1 MFQLN
6 VQNNNVYI
14 YVNSPGQV
22 IGSVYVTRKT
32 PEFSIT
38 KGKANF
44 EHSNLSYTGK
54 QDFQIDWTQVLN

>member
-6 VQNNNVYI
+6 VQNNNVYTFL
-14 YVNSPGQV
+14 NSPGQV
-22 IGSVYVTRKT
+22 IGSVSVTRKS

-38 KGKANF
+38 QVKANV

-54 QDFQIDWTQVLN
+54 HDFQIDWIQVLN